1 MALKEET
8 ITKLVRKILQVPLKK
23 DFEKKLPFEKLKSF
37 ILLCGVSE
45 SDSPSF
51 LGYFRARQDFEG
63 ERRKEAPKYKDFF
76 QPFLSC
82 RFVLYCDARYEDC
95 TEEKEFLVYGLPE
108 LYDFKILNECILSS
122 DLSSDLKK
130 RVSLLDIRT
139 LNGDVKNVCSALP
152 KLVPLYGSENGKQV
166 IVAYLR
172 CRE

>member
-108 LYDFKILNECILSS
+108 LYDFNSLDNCFKELVLELNLQSS
-122 DLSSDLKK
+122 
-130 RVSLLDIRT
+130 LDIST
-139 LNGDVKNVCSALP
+139 LNGDVKTVCSALP

-166 IVAYLR
+166 VVAYLR
-172 CRE
+172 CKE